1 MGQESP
7 TKLELPTGR
16 RPAPV
21 DWQAM
26 LDALPS
32 AAYVCDRQGQITA
45 WNALAEH
52 LWTREP
58 GANEIGAI
66 WTGPCQVLSA
76 TGLPL
81 PSSECW
87 AARAVFFGEACRGQL
102 VTLSLEDGSCRE
114 VLAQANPLRESGG
127 RVIPAHHLTAKHA
140 ASSPAASHASIT
152 GVLCTLT
159 DLGAVP
165 RTGEPWNDEPWL
177 ESEQRFTQFMQHL
190 PGLAWIKDTHGRYAF
205 VNDAAVAAFQHA
217 REQIIGRTD
226 DDLFPPATA
235 AQFRTNDRE
244 ALHTATRLET
254 IETLQHADGLHHS
267 LVSKFVIPGADGKPA
282 WVAGMAIDIT
292 ERMEATTNLAKIKD
306 ELAAQL
312 ADLGR
317 LHDMSVKLSSTLEM
331 RPTLLEMLRTAMS
344 FEGTQ
349 QGMVWLY
356 DEELHCLR
364 VGASQGFS
372 DEQVRGFDQVRPG
385 KGASGQCLATKER
398 VVVEDVEDSPLFDEL
413 RHIARQAGFRA
424 VHSTPLQTRGGKFI
438 GVLST
443 HFAEPHRPTSR
454 EMHLID
460 LCTRQAVDYIENAQL
475 YAQLRDAD
483 RRKDEFLAMLAHEL
497 RNPLAPLS
505 NSLHILR
512 LCEELGPAA
521 HHVREIMER
530 QVQHM
535 VRLVDDLLEVSRI
548 TRGKI
553 VLRQEP
559 IELLT
564 VVGSAVEA
572 SRPLIEAAHHQLHI
586 DIPAYPLCVE
596 GDAVRLAQV
605 LTNLLN
611 NAAKYTEEGG
621 DIWVA
626 ARREDESAVIS
637 VRDAGLGI
645 SAEMLPKIFDM
656 FSQVD
661 RTTRRA
667 QGGLGIGLTLAKSL
681 VQMHGGTIEAHSEG
695 VGRGSEFVVRLPLA
709 LRSLSLIAAP
719 SEPAEVRKEPL
730 VRRRVLVVDDTRAAV
745 YTMGRLLETMGQHVR
760 TASSGKE
767 ALQHVEREPFDVII
781 SDIGMPEMDG
791 YELAGKLRQH
801 PRTRDIVLVA
811 LTGYGQ
817 DSDKQQAR
825 EAGFDYHLVKPASF
839 DALRDLLASLPVRP

>member
-1 MGQESP
+1 MEQGSPYILESP
-7 TKLELPTGR
+7 RAQSKDSDAAWHSL
-16 RPAPV
+16 
-21 DWQAM
+21 

-32 AAYVCDRQGQITA
+32 AAYICDRQGRIIA
-45 WNALAEH
+45 WNLLAEQ
-52 LWTREP
+52 LWQQSPERDEVATH
-58 GANEIGAI
+58 

-81 PSSECW
+81 PSTECW

-102 VTLSLEDGSCRE
+102 VTLSLPDGSCRE
-114 VLAQANPLRESGG
+114 VLAQANPLRGNKADNGS
-127 RVIPAHHLTAKHA
+127 AHH
-140 ASSPAASHASIT
+140 SEPIT

-177 ESEQRFTQFMQHL
+177 ENEQRFTRFMQHL
-190 PGLAWIKDTHGRYAF
+190 PGLAWIKDTKGRYAF
-205 VNDAAVAAFQHA
+205 VNDAAAAAFQRT
-217 REQIIGRTD
+217 REEIIGCTD
-226 DDLFPPATA
+226 EELFPPATA
-235 AQFRTNDRE
+235 AAFRENDRQ
-244 ALHTATRLET
+244 ALNSTTRLET
-254 IETLQHADGLHHS
+254 IETLQQPDGVHHS
-267 LVSKFVIPGADGKPA
+267 LVSKFVIPGTDGKPA

-292 ERMEATTNLAKIKD
+292 ERLEATKTLAKIKD

-317 LHDMSVKLSSTLEM
+317 LHDMSVHLSSTLEM
-331 RPTLLEMLRTAMS
+331 RPTLLEMLRTATT
-344 FEGTQ
+344 FEGTAR
-349 QGMVWLY
+349 GIVSLY
-356 DEELHCLR
+356 DEEHDCLR
-364 VGASQGFS
+364 VGASLGFS
-372 DEQVRGFDQVRPG
+372 DEFVQSIDRVEQGT
-385 KGASGQCLATKER
+385 GASGECLRTKER
-398 VVVEDVEDSPLFDEL
+398 VVVQDIEDSPLFDDF
-413 RHIARQAGFRA
+413 RCQAREAGFRA
-424 VHSTPLQTRGGKFI
+424 VHATPLLTRGGRFI
-438 GVLST
+438 GVLAT
-443 HFAEPHRPTSR
+443 YFMNPHLPTSR
-454 EMHLID
+454 ELHLVD

-475 YAQLRDAD
+475 YAQLREAD

-512 LCEELGPAA
+512 LCEELSPAA

-553 VLRQEP
+553 VLRKEP
-559 IELLT
+559 VELLT

-572 SRPLIEAAHHQLHI
+572 SRPLIEAARHHLHI
-586 DIPAYPLCVE
+586 DLPGYPLCVE
-596 GDAVRLAQV
+596 GDSVRLAQV
-605 LTNLLN
+605 MTNLLN

-621 DIWVA
+621 EIWIS
-626 ARREDESAVIS
+626 ARREGETAVIS

-681 VQMHGGTIEAHSEG
+681 VQMHGGTIEATSDG
-695 VGRGSEFVVRLPLA
+695 VGCGSEFIVHLPLA
-709 LRSLSLIAAP
+709 LRSLPVLPTHANNGSQALADLP
-719 SEPAEVRKEPL
+719 
-730 VRRRVLVVDDTRAAV
+730 RRRILVVDDTRAAV

-791 YELAGKLRQH
+791 YELADKLRKH
-801 PRTRDIVLVA
+801 PKAAHVVLVA

-817 DSDKQQAR
+817 DSDKLQAR

-839 DALRDLLASLPVRP
+839 DALRDLLAELPL